1 MNMET
6 THPGI
11 TQDFDDGIISIRRT
25 SKPFSA
31 SAIDLTLE
39 QTQNKDAANSSTGKK
54 FINEYIATCDSICRC
69 YLPDVVSVTF
79 NLVCEKNSPKGTSS
93 KQPFYLTSS
102 NIVI

>member
-1 MNMET
+1 MHRFLYFFIQLKFTISICYYRYHDNLMNMET

-39 QTQNKDAANSSTGKK
+39 QTQNKDAANSSTGKPL
-54 FINEYIATCDSICRC
+54 I
-69 YLPDVVSVTF
+69 
-79 NLVCEKNSPKGTSS
+79 
-93 KQPFYLTSS
+93 
-102 NIVI
+102 

>member
-54 FINEYIATCDSICRC
+54 FIYEYIAYLWLILPLFFIRC
-69 YLPDVVSVTF
+69 CIGD
-79 NLVCEKNSPKGTSS
+79 
-93 KQPFYLTSS
+93 KQS
-102 NIVI
+102 